1 MKLDAT
7 LNAEESAGHGLRP
20 GDDPAPAPVSSAS
33 RSSSGPGWLGATAFL
48 AQLDALSLFAA
59 TLLLL
64 VVIGSLTQRYRPGPA
79 GIALTEVFAILLP
92 ALMWSRSR
100 RRQVVWLLGLR
111 PLVLRQLL
119 GGVLL
124 GAALFFVLAVWIE
137 PVIERLIPV
146 PPGERQQLMRL
157 LHPSSGLRPLWQDL
171 LCFAIAPAVCEE
183 VLFRG
188 AILAALLGRA
198 SLIAPQAGAG
208 AEASERPGPAVRAV
222 VICALLFGAFHLS
235 WAKLLPTAVLG
246 LGFGAA
252 AVLSRS
258 LWPAMVMHLVNN
270 GLVILLVRRGHDDP
284 PVSALSLAGALT
296 TAAAGLLLLA
306 GAWLCRA
313 RPEPRRSGQG
323 A

>member
-1 MKLDAT
+1 MKIEAT
-7 LNAEESAGHGLRP
+7 LKAEDSAGQGLRT
-20 GDDPAPAPVSSAS
+20 GDGPAPGAVTAAP
-33 RSSSGPGWLGATAFL
+33 RPPGGGWLGATAFL

-64 VVIGSLTQRYRPGPA
+64 LVIGSLTQRYRPGPA

-111 PLVLRQLL
+111 PLLGRQLV

-124 GAALFFVLAVWIE
+124 GAALFFMLAVWIE

-198 SLIAPQAGAG
+198 SLVAPPTGAS
-208 AEASERPGPAVRAV
+208 ARERP
-222 VICALLFGAFHLS
+222 
-235 WAKLLPTAVLG
+235 
-246 LGFGAA
+246 
-252 AVLSRS
+252 
-258 LWPAMVMHLVNN
+258 
-270 GLVILLVRRGHDDP
+270 
-284 PVSALSLAGALT
+284 
-296 TAAAGLLLLA
+296 
-306 GAWLCRA
+306 
-313 RPEPRRSGQG
+313 
-323 A
+323 